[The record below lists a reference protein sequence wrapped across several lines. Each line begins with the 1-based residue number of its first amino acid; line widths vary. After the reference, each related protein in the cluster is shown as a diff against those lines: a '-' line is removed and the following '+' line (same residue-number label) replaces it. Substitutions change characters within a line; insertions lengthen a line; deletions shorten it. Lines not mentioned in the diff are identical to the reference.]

1 METLNPDF
9 PVIYRPFEQWRS
21 DRFVFDLHSAY
32 ASYDYLVVV
41 KDIDPGIVW
50 HREVH
55 AFDTLSDL
63 YDWLEDE
70 KHAIYVGKGR

>member
-1 METLNPDF
+1 MNTLDPNF
-9 PVIYRPFEQWRS
+9 PVIYRPFEKWVNN
-21 DRFVFDLHSAY
+21 RFVFKLHSNY
-32 ASYDYLVVV
+32 EGYDYLAVME
-41 KDIDPGIVW
+41 DLDPGIVW

-70 KHAIYVGKGR
+70 KQATYSKKAR